1 MTTLSLQRP
10 EQHHWYEFE
19 ELLWA
24 QRFSRVMGL
33 DEAGRGCLAGPVV
46 AAGVIIRPGDRLLS
60 GINDSKKL
68 THRQRVSLCTSI
80 KENSLAWAVA
90 WCDNREIDR
99 LNILRASLQAMIRC
113 VEKVDPAPDYLLV
126 DGNQPL
132 SASLIPQQPVIGGD
146 TLSASIAAASIL
158 AKVHRDEI
166 MTTLAVEYPHYGWNS
181 NKGYPT
187 KMHYDALQTHGITP
201 YHRQTFRLG
210 TTLVHQ
216 K

>member
-1 MTTLSLQRP
+1 MITPLNQVP
-10 EQHHWYEFE
+10 ERNHWYAFE
-19 ELLWA
+19 ERLWS
-24 QRFSRVMGL
+24 QRFSRIMGL

-46 AAGVIIRPGDRLLS
+46 AAGVIIRPDERLLPE
-60 GINDSKKL
+60 INDSKKL
-68 THRQRVSLCTSI
+68 SHRERVSLSINI
-80 KENSLAWAVA
+80 KERSLVWAVA

-99 LNILRASLQAMIRC
+99 LNILKASLHAMLRC
-113 VEKVDPAPDYLLV
+113 AEKVEPPPDYLLI

-132 SASLIPQQPVIGGD
+132 PSSLIPQQPVIGGD
-146 TLSASIAAASIL
+146 ALSASIAAASIL

-166 MTTLAVEYPHYGWNS
+166 MCSLATEYPQYGWNN

-187 KMHYDALQTHGITP
+187 KMHYRALEVYGITP
-201 YHRQTFRLG
+201 YHRNSFRLG

>member
-1 MTTLSLQRP
+1 
-10 EQHHWYEFE
+10 
-19 ELLWA
+19 
-24 QRFSRVMGL
+24 MGL

-46 AAGVIIRPGDRLLS
+46 AAGVIIYPGQRLLA

-68 THRQRVSLCTSI
+68 THPKRVSLSASI
-80 KENSLAWAVA
+80 KEQSVAWAVA

-99 LNILRASLQAMIRC
+99 LNILRASLQAMLKC
-113 VEKVDPAPDYLLV
+113 VQSVEPAPDYLLV

-132 SASLIPQQPVIGGD
+132 PGLFTPQKTVIGGD

-166 MTTLAVEYPHYGWNS
+166 MNSLAVEYPDYGWSS

-187 KMHYDALQTHGITP
+187 KMHYTALQTHGITP
-201 YHRQTFRLG
+201 YHRQSFRLG
-210 TTLVHQ
+210 TTTIYQ